1 MKIVKLSGNIVREVI
16 PEYALPVEQW
26 YGEEFAK
33 SCVEAPDEV
42 NQRWVYDPETKTF
55 SEPKPTEHI
64 PTSEERLT
72 ALESAM
78 LSLMEVNSDV

>member
-1 MKIVKLSGNIVREVI
+1 MKVVRLIGNTVVEVI

-33 SCVEAPDEV
+33 NCIEAPDEV
-42 NQRWVYDPETKTF
+42 SQRWIYDPKTQTF
-55 SEPKPTEHI
+55 SEPKPISSI
-64 PTSEERLT
+64 PTTEERLS

-78 LSLMEVNSDV
+78 LSLMGVNSDV